1 MYKHNHGG
9 NHREGAMLF
18 VGLVLMMIDQ
28 NQRVNH
34 FKLNRINF
42 IWLNSKYELESV
54 SIMDSITINQLYHSF
69 I

>member
-1 MYKHNHGG
+1 MYKHTHGG

-18 VGLVLMMIDQ
+18 IGLALMMIDQ

-42 IWLNSKYELESV
+42 IWLNSKYMLESV
-54 SIMDSITINQLYHSF
+54 SIMDSITIN
-69 I
+69 